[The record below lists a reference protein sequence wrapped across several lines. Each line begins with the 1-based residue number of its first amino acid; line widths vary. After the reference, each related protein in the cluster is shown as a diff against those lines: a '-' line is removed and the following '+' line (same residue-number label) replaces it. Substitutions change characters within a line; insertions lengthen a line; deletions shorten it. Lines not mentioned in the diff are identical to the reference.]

1 VNGQDRSG
9 RTALHYAAL
18 ASDVGEAEARLAD
31 GEDPAQADLQ
41 GFTPLHFAA
50 QAGSAEVAL
59 LLLKHH
65 APVDQTNKFGNTPL
79 FTAVFN
85 SRGHGQLIEL
95 LRHWGADPLRANHSG
110 QTPVSLARMISNYDV
125 AQYFADL
132 P

>member
-1 VNGQDRSG
+1 VNDQDRSG

-31 GEDPAQADLQ
+31 GEDPAQVDLQ

-65 APVDQTNKFGNTPL
+65 APVDQANKFRP
-79 FTAVFN
+79 
-85 SRGHGQLIEL
+85 RQQRPRL
-95 LRHWGADPLRANHSG
+95 LRPHKGERDSGARP
-110 QTPVSLARMISNYDV
+110 
-125 AQYFADL
+125 QYVRVYGCGAG
-132 P
+132 